1 MIQSEWYVQRGLNHN
16 LAVILLVLLDFQSGR
31 NCDVGFRPDPW
42 CALQPWAVSVHVRQ
56 SQQQHLLIWNSTRIQ
71 LHIFLEIILWA
82 AIYIY
87 INCKYDRY
95 THMNSESSFI
105 NGGWY
110 WLVNLPAGPPGG
122 RTRPS
127 TELDDLARVTLLS
140 NQAGVAYGNLGEVAC
155 SSLHKKFL
163 LILKLLA
170 VLAVTSGIWL
180 VSLEACSSQVKVL

>member
-1 MIQSEWYVQRGLNHN
+1 MLAFDLIPGVLFNHE
-16 LAVILLVLLDFQSGR
+16 LFQSMLDNPSSNTSWSGI
-31 NCDVGFRPDPW
+31 
-42 CALQPWAVSVHVRQ
+42 QPEFNSISSLR
-56 SQQQHLLIWNSTRIQ
+56 SSCELL
-71 LHIFLEIILWA
+71 
-82 AIYIY
+82 YIY